1 MKLIC
6 IYGPPA
12 SGKLTIAKE
21 LSAITGIK
29 VFHNHLTIDLAEE
42 FFAWGTPAFE
52 SVVHKTRFLFF
63 EEAAKSGTD
72 MIFTLVYAASYD
84 DNYVDRIV
92 QTVESNGGE
101 VCFVRLQCTPD
112 VVKERVIL
120 PDRKR
125 FNKISSVESLE
136 RMMSRYDVFS
146 AAPCESLHIDTCKM
160 TPPEAARAI
169 AEHFGLQVISR
180 DNS

>member
-12 SGKLTIAKE
+12 AGKLTVARE

-42 FFAWGTPAFE
+42 FFAWGTPAFNT
-52 SVVHKTRFLFF
+52 VVDKTRFLFF

-72 MIFTLVYAASYD
+72 MIFTFVYAAPM
-84 DNYVDRIV
+84 DNLYVERILE
-92 QTVESNGGE
+92 TVESNGGE
-101 VCFVRLQCTPD
+101 VCFVHLQCTPE

-146 AAPCESLHIDTCKM
+146 PAPYESLHIDTCVM
-160 TPPEAARAI
+160 TPQEAARSI
-169 AEHFGLQVISR
+169 AEHFGLQVLSEK
-180 DNS
+180 

>member
-12 SGKLTIAKE
+12 SGKLTVARE

-72 MIFTLVYAASYD
+72 MIFTLVYAAPAD
-84 DNYVDRIV
+84 DSYVDRIV
-92 QTVESNGGE
+92 KTVESNGGG
-101 VCFVRLQCTPD
+101 VCFVHLQCTPNA
-112 VVKERVIL
+112 VRERVTL
-120 PDRKR
+120 PDRKQ

-136 RMMSRYDVFS
+136 RLTSRYDVFS
-146 AAPCESLHIDTCKM
+146 AAQYESLHIDTCEM
-160 TPPEAARAI
+160 IPYEAARAI
-169 AEHFGLQVISR
+169 VEHFGLQVISK
-180 DNS
+180 D